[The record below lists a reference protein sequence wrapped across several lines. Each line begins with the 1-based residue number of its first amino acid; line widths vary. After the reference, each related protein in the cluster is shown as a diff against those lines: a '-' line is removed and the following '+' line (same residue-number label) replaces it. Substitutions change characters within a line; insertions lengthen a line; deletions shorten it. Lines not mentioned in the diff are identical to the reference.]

1 MTTATINLYTF
12 QELTQNAKQRAIEE
26 HRYILLSLLRPDDF
40 ISGDPDYDTPEELQ
54 KAYNA
59 EYDYILFN
67 DDPIIESLEINE
79 YLYFC
84 DGKIANTTKTATETT
99 LDFYGQKI
107 RIA

>member
-12 QELTQNAKQRAIEE
+12 QELTENAKHRAIEE
-26 HRYILLSLLRPDDF
+26 HRNFLLSVMQPDDF
-40 ISGDPDYDTPEELQ
+40 ISGDPDYDTPEELE
-54 KAYNA
+54 KSYKA

-67 DDPIIESLEINE
+67 NDAVIESIEIND
-79 YLYFC
+79 YLFFYN
-84 DGKIANTTKTATETT
+84 GELANISQTATETT